1 MPYAETVFRSFKKNG
16 IIRAHAALTNKG
28 LIRLIHIVIHRNYN
42 EDRVSIIL
50 NIKKPKHR
58 AREEWPRSSF
68 FGVYDGHGGS
78 FAADFLRDNL
88 HLYVASEPCFPASPA
103 DALSL
108 GFAKAEQKILDIQA
122 AKGGSQDKSGS
133 CAVVALIV
141 GNMCYIANVG
151 DSRAILGV

>member
-1 MPYAETVFRSFKKNG
+1 MPCAETVFRSSKKNG

-28 LIRLIHIVIHRNYN
+28 LIRSIHAVIRRNYN

-50 NIKKPKHR
+50 NIKKPAHR
-58 AREEWPRSSF
+58 GREEWPRCSF

-88 HLYVASEPCFPASPA
+88 HLYVARESSFPSSPA
-103 DALSL
+103 EALSL
-108 GFAKAEQKILDIQA
+108 GFAKAEQKILETQA
-122 AKGGSQDKSGS
+122 AKGGVDKSGS
-133 CAVVALIV
+133 CAVVALVV
-141 GNMCYIANVG
+141 GDVCYIANVG